1 MKQSIEIIATAI
13 RPAIEGEGAYL
24 EEVTVTPAGR
34 RSLVTV
40 IVDSEKHLSLD
51 EVTTLSRTVSEIV
64 ENLEELGD
72 TPFTLEVSSPG
83 IDRPLTL
90 PRHFRKNVGRLVQI
104 KRSSGDQVNGRIVS
118 ADESAVMVDGAAIP
132 FADITRA
139 VLEIEFK
146 SLSEKEGE

>member
-51 EVTTLSRTVSEIV
+51 EVTSLSRIVSEIV
-64 ENLEELGD
+64 ENLTELGD

-90 PRHFRKNVGRLVQI
+90 PRHFRKNIGRLVQI
-104 KRSSGDQVNGRIVS
+104 TKSDGTTTKGRIS
-118 ADESAVMVDGAAIP
+118 TADENSVVVDESTIAFTEISKAI
-132 FADITRA
+132 
-139 VLEIEFK
+139 LEIEFK
-146 SLSEKEGE
+146 SLSEKEAE

>member
-51 EVTTLSRTVSEIV
+51 EVTSLSRIVSEIV
-64 ENLEELGD
+64 ENLTELGD

-90 PRHFRKNVGRLVQI
+90 PRHFRKNIGRLVQI
-104 KRSSGDQVNGRIVS
+104 TKSDGTTTKGRIS
-118 ADESAVMVDGAAIP
+118 TADENSVVVDESTIAFTEISK
-132 FADITRA
+132 A

-146 SLSEKEGE
+146 SLSEKEAE

>member
-1 MKQSIEIIATAI
+1 MKQYADLISAAI
-13 RPAIEGEGAYL
+13 RPAIEGEGAFL
-24 EEVTVTPAGR
+24 EEVAITPAGR

-51 EVTTLSRTVSEIV
+51 EVTALSRIVSEIV
-64 ENLEELGD
+64 ENMSELGD

-104 KRSSGDQVNGRIVS
+104 SKHDGTSLKGRISS
-118 ADESAVMVDGAAIP
+118 ADEATATVDDATVS
-132 FADITRA
+132 FSDIAKA

-146 SLSEKEGE
+146 SLSEKDGE

>member
-34 RSLVTV
+34 RSLVTI

-51 EVTTLSRTVSEIV
+51 EVTALSRTVSEIV
-64 ENLEELGD
+64 ESLEELGD

-90 PRHFRKNVGRLVQI
+90 PRHFRKNIGRLVQI
-104 KRSSGDQVNGRIVS
+104 TTTSGDQVKGRITS
-118 ADESAVMVDGAAIP
+118 ADESAVVVDEASIP
-132 FADITRA
+132 FSEISKA

>member
-51 EVTTLSRTVSEIV
+51 EVTSLSRIVSEIV
-64 ENLEELGD
+64 ENLTELGD

-90 PRHFRKNVGRLVQI
+90 PRHFRKNIGRLVQI
-104 KRSSGDQVNGRIVS
+104 TKSDGTTTKGRIS
-118 ADESAVMVDGAAIP
+118 AADENAVVVDESTIAFTEISKAI
-132 FADITRA
+132 
-139 VLEIEFK
+139 LEIEFK
-146 SLSEKEGE
+146 SLSEKEAE

>member
-34 RSLVTV
+34 RSLVAV

-51 EVTTLSRTVSEIV
+51 EVTSLSRIVSEIV
-64 ENLEELGD
+64 ENLTELGD

-90 PRHFRKNVGRLVQI
+90 PRHFRKNIGRLVQI
-104 KRSSGDQVNGRIVS
+104 TKSDGTTTKGRIS
-118 ADESAVMVDGAAIP
+118 TADENSVVVDESTIAFTEISK
-132 FADITRA
+132 A

-146 SLSEKEGE
+146 SLSEKEAE